1 MTLSDSGTIS
11 EESAIMR
18 FPAVSVRTSSE
29 RPEAIDFGS
38 IVLGN
43 IDEDSMVQSVEIAV
57 KTFSEDYL
65 EIPNEYQTEN
75 VSTRILKVIQGYTSV
90 INREIWKK

>member
-1 MTLSDSGTIS
+1 MI
-11 EESAIMR
+11 
-18 FPAVSVRTSSE
+18 
-29 RPEAIDFGS
+29 
-38 IVLGN
+38 
-43 IDEDSMVQSVEIAV
+43 QSVEIAV
-57 KTFSEDYL
+57 KTFSEDNL